1 MEASQAP
8 KGQQNKAI
16 SSAKDVIDGESSSNF
31 SFGSRLL
38 LKKCTW
44 SKNKT
49 LASAL
54 MALMKLEVI
63 EDRANNRYSR
73 RK

>member
-31 SFGSRLL
+31 SFGF
-38 LKKCTW
+38 
-44 SKNKT
+44 KT
-49 LASAL
+49 IVKE
-54 MALMKLEVI
+54 MHMVEK
-63 EDRANNRYSR
+63 
-73 RK
+73 